1 MAKGRSST
9 GDLVGRSIGPFV
21 RAALV
26 ARFIGV
32 AALTLGAIGFYTG
45 RQAAAAA
52 ASPSSMRGDSSL
64 VYAIFAL
71 MFMIPGALYLLLATW
86 VARRRRWAV
95 LSCTAL
101 AMLDMMLLGLLFV
114 TSWGAPGAAAMCV
127 LSALFVVALGVMMT
141 YLQRSREAL
150 RRLASP

>member
-1 MAKGRSST
+1 MAKGRSSAA
-9 GDLVGRSIGPFV
+9 GDLIERSIGPFE

-32 AALTLGAIGFYTG
+32 AALTLGAVGLYTG
-45 RQAAAAA
+45 RQTA
-52 ASPSSMRGDSSL
+52 ASSPREGSSL
-64 VYAIFAL
+64 VYVIFAL

-95 LSCTAL
+95 ILCTGL
-101 AMLDMMLLGLLFV
+101 AMLDMVLLGLLFV
-114 TSWGAPGAAAMCV
+114 TSWSAPGAAAMCV

-141 YLQRSREAL
+141 YLQRSLEAL
-150 RRLASP
+150 RRGLTSP

>member
-1 MAKGRSST
+1 MAKGRSSM
-9 GDLVGRSIGPFV
+9 GDLAARSIGPFE

-32 AALTLGAIGFYTG
+32 AALTLGAVGLYTG
-45 RQAAAAA
+45 RQAAAPSAA
-52 ASPSSMRGDSSL
+52 HEGSSSL
-64 VYAIFAL
+64 VYVIFAL
-71 MFMIPGALYLLLATW
+71 MFVIPGALYLLLATW

-95 LSCTAL
+95 MLCTAL

-141 YLQRSREAL
+141 YLQRSLEAL

>member
-9 GDLVGRSIGPFV
+9 AGDLAERTIGSFE

-26 ARFIGV
+26 ARFVGV
-32 AALTLGAIGFYTG
+32 AALTLGAVGLYTG
-45 RQAAAAA
+45 RQAAAAT
-52 ASPSSMRGDSSL
+52 SSISTRGDSSL
-64 VYAIFAL
+64 VYVIFAL
-71 MFMIPGALYLLLATW
+71 MFMIPGGLYLLLATW

-95 LSCTAL
+95 ILCTAL

-127 LSALFVVALGVMMT
+127 LSGLFVVALGVMMT
-141 YLQRSREAL
+141 YLQRSLEAL